1 MHGIGSSH
9 SENVE
14 LTEKQSQYLLRLHS
28 KSSATLHAATKC
40 ILRSFFFFLGPNSVS
55 LLLKKEEI
63 WCTLRILSAHNWPN
77 QRITCPS
84 SFPRDT

>member
-40 ILRSFFFFLGPNSVS
+40 ILRSFFFFWVQ
-55 LLLKKEEI
+55 
-63 WCTLRILSAHNWPN
+63 ILSHYCLKRKKYGAH
-77 QRITCPS
+77 
-84 SFPRDT
+84 